1 MARRTKQESERTR
14 QRIVEAA
21 RNEFERRGVAHTT
34 LERVAAAAGVTRGAV
49 YWHFRDKRSLF
60 NAVRDQVVLPM
71 LDRID
76 LDDPA
81 TAGDD
86 PLSRV
91 ERYLFSVIDV
101 LEHDDAA
108 RCTFGIL
115 HFRCEYV
122 DPFADEFDHQ
132 LLRHRELLER
142 LAGAY
147 ERARA
152 DGLTAPALDA
162 RLAASA
168 TLVMLAGLVRVWLL
182 DREGTL
188 VRGTCRTMIAAHV
201 AALRVRSAA
210 SPSPR

>member
-21 RNEFERRGVAHTT
+21 REEFERRGFAHTT
-34 LERVAAAAGVTRGAV
+34 LERVAATAGVTRGAV
-49 YWHFRDKRSLF
+49 YWHFSDKRSLF

-76 LDDPA
+76 FDEPA

-91 ERYLFSVIDV
+91 ERYLFSVIDA
-101 LEHDDAA
+101 LEQDDAA
-108 RCTFGIL
+108 RCTFAIL

-122 DPFADEFDHQ
+122 DPLADEFDHQ

-142 LAGAY
+142 LASAY
-147 ERARA
+147 ERARGL
-152 DGLTAPALDA
+152 GLTPASLDP
-162 RLAASA
+162 RLAAGA

-188 VRGTCRTMIAAHV
+188 VRGTCRGLIAAHV
-201 AALRVRSAA
+201 AALRVRNGAC
-210 SPSPR
+210 PSPP